1 MLQCYLTDPERYLL
15 TGVDVFGNGCR
26 RSSPEAITEVERERA
41 LNQLL
46 ISCHCPWLE
55 GAGAGLDL
63 YGLHRPD
70 GIQCKMVGLTWPLGF
85 LFSTFQTNACQ
96 ILVCLG
102 EKTVMA
108 LSLLRNHSM
117 ADLGPC

>member
-1 MLQCYLTDPERYLL
+1 MLQCCLTDPERHHL
-15 TGVDVFGNGCR
+15 TGVDVFGSGCH
-26 RSSPEAITEVERERA
+26 RSSPEAISEVERERA
-41 LNQLL
+41 LNQLS
-46 ISCHCPWLE
+46 IACHCPWLE

-63 YGLHRPD
+63 YGLHGPD
-70 GIQCKMVGLTWPLGF
+70 DIQCVMAGLPWPL
-85 LFSTFQTNACQ
+85 FSAFQTNACQ

-117 ADLGPC
+117 AELGPC